1 MPGMV
6 TTMVSRRDFLQG
18 ISALSV
24 SDLVRQGAEAE
35 AISAKAP
42 SEPPPQQL
50 NGTPAH
56 PEM

>member
-1 MPGMV
+1 
-6 TTMVSRRDFLQG
+6 MVSRRDFLQG